1 MNNKSKGIS
10 MALIAAILW
19 GISGNFAEYI
29 FTHSDITDLS
39 YTTFRMLFSGIILL
53 IYGIFLN
60 SFSEFKKLIFDKK
73 NILKLSIYSLF
84 GIMGLQYTFSKT
96 VLLSNAPLATLLQF
110 LSPLIILVYIS
121 IENRIKPKLSEVILT
136 LISLFGMF
144 LMVTNG
150 NLSNISV
157 SPQALIM
164 GIISAMT
171 FVFYIIYIKN
181 FFKYDMYLIVG
192 LGMLLGSVSLAPF
205 TNHLNFIQSMNRNDI
220 ISAFAFNVIL
230 GNVIPFYF
238 FLESTRYIC
247 PNITAIIGSFEPI
260 TALLI
265 SVFIMKTTTISFIQI
280 IGVILI
286 IGSVTLLSVK
296 EKK

>member
-144 LMVTNG
+144 LMVTNV

-181 FFKYDMYLIVG
+181 FFKYDMCLIVG

-238 FLESTRYIC
+238 LLESTRYIRS
-247 PNITAIIGSFEPI
+247 NITAIIGLFEPI

>member
-96 VLLSNAPLATLLQF
+96 VLLSNAPLATFLQF

-144 LMVTNG
+144 LMITNG

-181 FFKYDMYLIVG
+181 FFKYDMCLIVG

-238 FLESTRYIC
+238 FLESTRYIR

>member
-171 FVFYIIYIKN
+171 FVFYIIYVKN
-181 FFKYDMYLIVG
+181 FFKYDMCLIVG

-238 FLESTRYIC
+238 FLESTRYIR

>member
-29 FTHSDITDLS
+29 FTHSNITDLS
-39 YTTFRMLFSGIILL
+39 YTTFGMLFSGIILL

-171 FVFYIIYIKN
+171 FVFYIIYVKN
-181 FFKYDMYLIVG
+181 FFKYDMCLIVG

-238 FLESTRYIC
+238 FLESTRYIR

-260 TALLI
+260 TTLLI

>member
-144 LMVTNG
+144 LMITNG

-181 FFKYDMYLIVG
+181 FFKYDMCLIVG

-238 FLESTRYIC
+238 FLESTRYIR

>member
-73 NILKLSIYSLF
+73 IMLKLVIYSFL
-84 GIMGLQYTFSKT
+84 GIMWLQYTFSKT
-96 VLLSNAPLATLLQF
+96 ILLSNAPLATLLQF

-136 LISLFGMF
+136 IISLFGMF

-171 FVFYIIYIKN
+171 FVFYIIYIKI
-181 FFKYDMYLIVG
+181 FF
-192 LGMLLGSVSLAPF
+192 
-205 TNHLNFIQSMNRNDI
+205 
-220 ISAFAFNVIL
+220 
-230 GNVIPFYF
+230 
-238 FLESTRYIC
+238 
-247 PNITAIIGSFEPI
+247 
-260 TALLI
+260 
-265 SVFIMKTTTISFIQI
+265 
-280 IGVILI
+280 
-286 IGSVTLLSVK
+286 
-296 EKK
+296 

>member
-1 MNNKSKGIS
+1 MSNKK
-10 MALIAAILW
+10 
-19 GISGNFAEYI
+19 E
-29 FTHSDITDLS
+29 
-39 YTTFRMLFSGIILL
+39 
-53 IYGIFLN
+53 
-60 SFSEFKKLIFDKK
+60 
-73 NILKLSIYSLF
+73 ILKLIIYSVIGVML
-84 GIMGLQYTFSKT
+84 LQTTFAKT
-96 VLLSNAPLATLLQF
+96 IEYSNAPFATLLQF
-110 LSPLIILVYIS
+110 LSPIIILILIS
-121 IENRIKPKLSEVILT
+121 IKDKKLPLKSEVFL
-136 LISLFGMF
+136 SFVALFGMF

-181 FFKYDMYLIVG
+181 FFKYDMCLIVG

-220 ISAFAFNVIL
+220 ISAFAFNVI
-230 GNVIPFYF
+230 PFYF
-238 FLESTRYIC
+238 FLESTRYIR

-296 EKK
+296 EKKIKTYISKFYNNQNYYLFY

>member
-73 NILKLSIYSLF
+73 IMLKLVIYSFL

-96 VLLSNAPLATLLQF
+96 ILLSNAPLATLLQF

-144 LMVTNG
+144 LIVTNG

-181 FFKYDMYLIVG
+181 FFKYDMCLIVG

-238 FLESTRYIC
+238 FLESTRYIR

>member
-29 FTHSDITDLS
+29 FIHSDITDLS

-73 NILKLSIYSLF
+73 IMIKLVIYSFL

-96 VLLSNAPLATLLQF
+96 ISLSNAPLATLLQF

-121 IENRIKPKLSEVILT
+121 VENRIKPKLSEVILT

-164 GIISAMT
+164 GIIFAMT

-181 FFKYDMYLIVG
+181 FFKYDMCLIVG

-238 FLESTRYIC
+238 FLESTRYIR

>member
-136 LISLFGMF
+136 LISLLGMF
-144 LMVTNG
+144 LIVTNG

-181 FFKYDMYLIVG
+181 FFKYDMCLIVG

-238 FLESTRYIC
+238 FLESTRYIR

-260 TALLI
+260 TALFI